1 MYSWFVLHQVLEP
14 FRVDSPVDNYGEENR
29 LRETWVEAW
38 PATGKPKPSPRG
50 SPESARPRRC
60 SSRHC
65 PAPRPARRE
74 APSAPPPPR
83 SPIGRASCRERVC
96 KYVWISV
103 GAVSLKKKKK
113 KTKTE

>member
-65 PAPRPARRE
+65 PAPPPARRE

-83 SPIGRASCRERVC
+83 TRRTFLPGPSSERQSSAESEYRV
-96 KYVWISV
+96 
-103 GAVSLKKKKK
+103 
-113 KTKTE
+113 